1 MANAAAPAASSSATA
16 ANLPA
21 NLLVGLM
28 LFSAI
33 HRGRLALAVPSDGSE
48 AEGPAWRL
56 ALGHA
61 WQDAALALAIALLA
75 WGIGWLT
82 ARAIRHRGVRLTLGL
97 LLALPMLAAIGAN
110 CQTHL
115 RTIAALHSGVTWSL
129 LKETLDAGEMG
140 GVLTQAAWGDLLGV
154 TLPVIAVMVS
164 LAIFRHWP
172 RMAWPAGLGAALVLT
187 GGSLQLGQAAP
198 PRLPAEVNASPVVFT
213 ASDFAAHWGDREDD
227 DADDEPAPTTLASHH
242 RSAAGGVAMGAD
254 TTETADESSGN
265 SNAPPPAGEALR
277 LVAPEYVAQAQVER
291 KLPAKAEKPWNI
303 VWIVME
309 STGRRYL
316 QGDSPKGLQPMPFLV
331 DDLAKRGW
339 WLAQHRSP
347 SNSSATSIFAQ
358 MSGLYPSPTT
368 KMFSV
373 QKDVH
378 LPTLF
383 TFVGDS
389 YERFLVTPGK
399 LSFFFPRHFL
409 RNSGLQEMHGY
420 DELRQIPAMTSEN
433 AVRNEIDTV
442 SFFLGRLKKA
452 KPPFAAVYYSFA
464 PHWEYLDYGPK
475 YRRFSGGRAGDPKNN
490 RMYLL
495 DTQIKR
501 IVQQLQDDGLLDS
514 TILVLASDHG
524 EAFGQ
529 HEHNYAHSRASF
541 EENYSAAGVLVQP
554 KLFPPQVIDRPTS
567 HIDLLPTVLDAL
579 GVAYNDAL
587 LQGESLFQSAHRR
600 KYQFLWGN
608 ENTVSALRNDGLKVQ
623 LAVGEQKCWAFDLSR
638 DPKERSRLACG
649 AYAKDLAVL
658 KEYRERQRKMLPA
671 YSAAHKRGEAF
682 AGQQHPGLRS
692 ATIAQDPEP

>member
-1 MANAAAPAASSSATA
+1 MAKAAAPAASPSKTA
-16 ANLPA
+16 PDLPA

-28 LFSAI
+28 LFSAL
-33 HRGRLALAVPSDGSE
+33 HRARLALAVPSDGSDG
-48 AEGPAWRL
+48 EGPAWRL
-56 ALGHA
+56 ALGLA
-61 WQDAALALAIALLA
+61 WQDAALALAISLLA
-75 WGIGWLT
+75 WTLGWLT
-82 ARAIRHRGVRLTLGL
+82 ARAIRHGGVRLALGAA
-97 LLALPMLAAIGAN
+97 LALPLLAAIGAN

-115 RTIAALHSGVTWSL
+115 RTIAALHSGVTWGL

-154 TLPVIAVMVS
+154 TLPVLAVAVS
-164 LAIFRHWP
+164 LAVFRRLP
-172 RMAWPAGLGAALVLT
+172 RLAWPAGLTAALALT
-187 GGSLQLGQAAP
+187 AGSLQLGQAAP
-198 PRLPAEVNASPVVFT
+198 PRLPPEVNASPVVFT
-213 ASDFAAHWGDREDD
+213 ASDFAAHWDDRDD
-227 DADDEPAPTTLASHH
+227 DDSADATEPLSQASHH
-242 RSAAGGVAMGAD
+242 RSAAGGVAMAAAASDSADASAEPAGA
-254 TTETADESSGN
+254 AL
-265 SNAPPPAGEALR
+265 PAGEALR
-277 LVAPEYVAQAQVER
+277 LVAPGYVAQAKVER
-291 KLPAKAEKPWNI
+291 TLPPRSDKPWNI

-373 QKDVH
+373 QKDVY

-383 TFVGDS
+383 TFLGDS
-389 YERFLVTPGK
+389 YDRFLVTPGK

-409 RNSGLQEMHGY
+409 RHSGLQEMHGY
-420 DELRQIPAMTSEN
+420 DELRQIQAMTSEN

-442 SFFLGRLKKA
+442 TFFLGRLKKA

-475 YRRFSGGRAGDPKNN
+475 FRRFSGGRAVDRYLNG
-490 RMYLL
+490 MYLL

-541 EENYSAAGVLVQP
+541 EENYSAAAVLVQP
-554 KLFPPQVIDRPTS
+554 KLFAPQVIDRPTS
-567 HIDLLPTVLDAL
+567 HIDLLPTVLDAI

-587 LQGESLFQSAHRR
+587 LQGESLFQSANRR
-600 KYQFLWGN
+600 RYQFLWGN
-608 ENTVSALRNDGLKVQ
+608 ENTVSALRDDGLKVQ
-623 LAVGEQKCWAFDLSR
+623 LALGEQKCWAFDLSR
-638 DPKERSRLACG
+638 DPKERSRLGCG
-649 AYAKDLAVL
+649 PYAKDLALL
-658 KEYRERQRKMLPA
+658 KAYRERQRKILPA
-671 YSAAHKRGEAF
+671 YSAAFKRGEAY

-692 ATIAQDPEP
+692 ATVAQDPEP